1 MRKRILGM
9 ALTLAM
15 AGAVIGAAPVQAQGI
30 AGAYLAARSA
40 GMASD
45 YKAAAEYFTRALA
58 RDSSNPQLLEN
69 TVLSQLSLGRIDRA
83 LPVARKM
90 ESDGLSSQFARMVLV
105 ADEVATDNYE
115 ALLTRL
121 EDRRGIG
128 PLIDGLLRSWALMG
142 AGKVGD
148 ALAAFDEVAEE
159 RGLASFALFHK
170 ALALATVGDF
180 EGADAILTEN
190 AGGPLQSTR
199 RGVIARV
206 EILSQLDRKD
216 EALALLDTLF
226 GIDIDPSVKEVRAAL
241 VAGETLPFSIA
252 QSPRDGV
259 AEVFF
264 SVAAALNNEAGE
276 DYTLLYTRVVEHLRP
291 DHADAIL
298 LSATLLDAL
307 SQHDLAVAA
316 YKSVP
321 TDSPSFFAAELGRAE
336 SLRKAEKTD
345 AAVEVLEQLSRSH
358 ADLPLVWIT
367 LGDLMR
373 QLKRF
378 DQAVTAYDKAIAI
391 YGDPT
396 AEQWFIYYARA
407 ICLERLGDWPKAE
420 ADFRQ
425 ALELNPGQ
433 PSVLNYLGYSLVEQK
448 AKLDEALAMIEQAV
462 AERPNS
468 GYIVDSLGWA
478 LYRLGRYDEAIGHM
492 ERATELMP
500 VDPVVNDH
508 LGDVLWAVGR
518 KREAEFQWH
527 RALSF
532 AKYENASGDVEA
544 DRIRRKLE
552 VGLDQVLAEEG
563 APPLKVADELD

>member
-1 MRKRILGM
+1 MRNRILGM
-9 ALTLAM
+9 ALALVM
-15 AGAVIGAAPVQAQGI
+15 SGAALGTGPVQAQGV

-58 RDSSNPQLLEN
+58 RDATNPQLLEN
-69 TVLSQLSLGRIDRA
+69 TVLAQLSLGRIDRA
-83 LPVARKM
+83 LPVARMM
-90 ESDGLSSQFARMVLV
+90 ESNGLGSQFARMVLV
-105 ADEVATDNYE
+105 ADEVATENYD

-121 EDRRGIG
+121 DEQRGIG
-128 PLIDGLLRSWALMG
+128 PLVDGLLKAWALMG
-142 AGKVGD
+142 AGRVSD
-148 ALAAFDEVAEE
+148 ALTAFDAVGQE
-159 RGLASFALFHK
+159 RGLASFAQFHK

-180 EGADAILTEN
+180 ESADAILTEN
-190 AGGPLQSTR
+190 AGGPLQNTR
-199 RGVIARV
+199 RGAIARV
-206 EILSQLDRKD
+206 EILSQLERTD
-216 EALALLDTLF
+216 EALALLDGLF
-226 GIDIDPSVKEVRAAL
+226 GVGADPSVGGLRKAL
-241 VAGETLPFSIA
+241 QAGETLPFSIV
-252 QSPRDGV
+252 QSPRQGV

-276 DYTLLYTRVVEHLRP
+276 DYTLLYSRVAQHLRP

-298 LSATLLDAL
+298 LSASLLDAL
-307 SQHDLAVAA
+307 SQHELAVAA
-316 YKSVP
+316 YNSVA

-358 ADLPLVWIT
+358 ADMPLVWIT

-378 DQAVTAYDKAIAI
+378 EDAVVAYDKAIQI

-396 AEQWFIYYARA
+396 PDQWFIYYARA
-407 ICLERLGDWPKAE
+407 ISFERLGNWPKAE
-420 ADFRQ
+420 SDFRQ
-425 ALELNPGQ
+425 ALALNPGQ

-448 AKLDEALAMIEQAV
+448 SKLDEALAMIEQAV

-478 LYRLGRYDEAIGHM
+478 LYRLGRYEEAIGHM
-492 ERATELMP
+492 ERAAELMP

-508 LGDVLWAVGR
+508 LGDVLWAVDR

-532 AKYENASGDVEA
+532 AKYENASGDVDA

-563 APPLKVADELD
+563 APPLKVANEID